1 MKVVGVVLGN
11 GYARSEGIVAIF
23 LQKHQESKR
32 VYAQLIHSKNMLG
45 RTQIVYILVLFN

>member
-32 VYAQLIHSKNMLG
+32 VYAQLIHSKNNSDGAKEDNKSM
-45 RTQIVYILVLFN
+45 